1 MPKTLKDKI
10 AMLSTIVSLASL
22 FIGHVIPPAWLQGIT
37 AWRFCFGLSCIVLLV
52 WAVDRFIIEPIR
64 QAIAAISSLEKAV
77 TTLTCSLGTLMNR
90 VESVNNSIASY
101 FESTRV
107 SLNNLPE
114 RISILLETKTKKSVE
129 NSK

>member
-10 AMLSTIVSLASL
+10 AMLSAIVSLASL

-64 QAIAAISSLEKAV
+64 QAIAAISSVGSGNSEPLFPDI
-77 TTLTCSLGTLMNR
+77 LNR
-90 VESVNNSIASY
+90 SVAPGKGSS
-101 FESTRV
+101 
-107 SLNNLPE
+107 NL
-114 RISILLETKTKKSVE
+114 R
-129 NSK
+129 